1 MIDLEVL
8 ALPNG
13 LSIEPS
19 LVSAGQPDGAGYAR
33 AYANG
38 IRHVVNL
45 RPAAETPSFDSRA
58 AAEACG
64 LNYLSIPIAGIGD
77 LNRANVEV
85 LDGWIAGV
93 APATVLVHCG
103 SGARVCALLALR
115 AHWLYGAT
123 AEQALAIAARAG
135 TTPLLGALRQ
145 LMGG

>member
-8 ALPNG
+8 ALPNA

-38 IRHVVNL
+38 VRHVANL
-45 RPAAETPSFDSRA
+45 RPPAETPSFDSRA

-64 LNYLSIPIAGIGD
+64 LDYLSIPIAGLGD

-85 LDGWIAGV
+85 LDAWI
-93 APATVLVHCG
+93 
-103 SGARVCALLALR
+103 
-115 AHWLYGAT
+115 T
-123 AEQALAIAARAG
+123 AAARAG
-135 TTPLLGALRQ
+135 TTPLLGELRQ
-145 LMGG
+145 LMAG